1 MIYQCSHPIGFYRW
15 YFSLFLTFISCDV
28 QVLHSYFEKYDPFI
42 LNIKPSRNL
51 SKSSLTKYSARS
63 QKLAAILICLQNK
76 SSLKFGQSFCYKWMF
91 DCCNTSKT
99 WNLQEV
105 LFYEDLILDWRD
117 WFLIEIYR
125 FFPIR
130 KSLSFIHFKHWI
142 LRVVP

>member
-1 MIYQCSHPIGFYRW
+1 MIYQYFRPIESYRW

-28 QVLHSYFEKYDPFI
+28 QVLHSYFEKYGPFI

-51 SKSSLTKYSARS
+51 SKSSLTKYSVRY

-76 SSLKFGQSFCYKWMF
+76 SSLKFDQSFCYKWKF
-91 DCCNTSKT
+91 GCCNTSKT

-105 LFYEDLILDWRD
+105 LFCEDLILDWRD

-142 LRVVP
+142 IRVVP